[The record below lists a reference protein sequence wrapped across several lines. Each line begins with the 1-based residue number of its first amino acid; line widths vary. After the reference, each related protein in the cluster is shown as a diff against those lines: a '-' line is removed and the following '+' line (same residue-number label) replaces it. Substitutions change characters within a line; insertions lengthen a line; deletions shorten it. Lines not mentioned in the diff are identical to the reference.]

1 MGLRTDANLGTDD
14 AGWIHTVDG
23 VRRHTMS
30 IVVGLDLSLTNAG
43 IAVLTDGRPTLLTS
57 VGHER
62 EGKSHAHRSR
72 RIVSQSRAIMDALGL
87 AVAPVQTAGE
97 LIPHDWRK
105 IDLAVIEDQL
115 EHGPMLPSALDR
127 SALWWG
133 VYSALLA
140 KRIPI
145 AVMNPT
151 TLKAWTTGK
160 TRSPI
165 KGEAKRQMLAE
176 VKTWWPSIPV
186 RNDDIGDALALA
198 AMGAFHLGEPMPFEI
213 KDRHRNN
220 MEQVSWPEVV
230 A

>member
-1 MGLRTDANLGTDD
+1 M
-14 AGWIHTVDG
+14 
-23 VRRHTMS
+23 

-43 IAVLTDGRPTLLTS
+43 IAVLTDGRPTLLTA
-57 VGHER
+57 VGHTR

-72 RIVSQSRAIMDALGL
+72 RIVSQSRAIMDAIAAGSG
-87 AVAPVQTAGE
+87 AAPGRAEPWNT
-97 LIPHDWRK
+97 RF
-105 IDLAVIEDQL
+105 DLAVIEDQL

-133 VYSALLA
+133 VYSSLLA

-176 VKTWWPSIPV
+176 VKTWWPAIPV

-213 KDRHRNN
+213 KDRHHNA
-220 MEQVSWPEVV
+220 MESVTWPEVV
-230 A
+230 ST

>member
-1 MGLRTDANLGTDD
+1 M
-14 AGWIHTVDG
+14 
-23 VRRHTMS
+23 

-57 VGHER
+57 VGHDR

-72 RIVSQSRAIMDALGL
+72 RIVSQTRAVIGALMTYSG
-87 AVAPVQTAGE
+87 PNGGGRDG
-97 LIPHDWRK
+97 INDD

-133 VYSALLA
+133 VYSSLLA

-151 TLKAWTTGK
+151 TLKAWTTGT

-165 KGEAKRQMLAE
+165 KGEAKRQMLIE
-176 VKTWWPSIPV
+176 VKTWWPATPV

-198 AMGAFHLGEPMPFEI
+198 AMGAFHLGDPMPFEI
-213 KDRHRNN
+213 KDRHHNA
-220 MEQVSWPEVV
+220 MASVAWPDVV
-230 A
+230 TT

>member
-1 MGLRTDANLGTDD
+1 MG
-14 AGWIHTVDG
+14 
-23 VRRHTMS
+23 
-30 IVVGLDLSLTNAG
+30 IVIGLDLSLTNAG
-43 IAVLTDGRPTLLTS
+43 IVVLNDGRPTLLTS
-57 VGHER
+57 VGHGR

-72 RIVSQSRAIMDALGL
+72 RIVSQSRAIMQAIGPSLLDPAR
-87 AVAPVQTAGE
+87 
-97 LIPHDWRK
+97 IH
-105 IDLAVIEDQL
+105 LAVIEDQL

-133 VYSALLA
+133 VYSALSA

-151 TLKAWTTGK
+151 TLKAWTTGT
-160 TRSPI
+160 TRS
-165 KGEAKRQMLAE
+165 KVRGEAKRQMLEE
-176 VKTWWPSIPV
+176 VRTWWPGLAV

-198 AMGAFHLGEPMPFEI
+198 SMGAMHLGDPMPFEI

-220 MEQVSWPEVV
+220 LENVAWPSGVS

>member
-1 MGLRTDANLGTDD
+1 M
-14 AGWIHTVDG
+14 
-23 VRRHTMS
+23 

-57 VGHER
+57 VGHDR

-72 RIVSQSRAIMDALGL
+72 RIVSQTRAIISALNNALNEGTVRRL
-87 AVAPVQTAGE
+87 EDQQLP
-97 LIPHDWRK
+97 
-105 IDLAVIEDQL
+105 DLAVIEDQL

-133 VYSALLA
+133 VYSSLLA

-151 TLKAWTTGK
+151 TLKAWATGK

-176 VKTWWPSIPV
+176 VKTWWPAIPV

-198 AMGAFHLGEPMPFEI
+198 AMGAFHLGDPMPFEV

-220 MEQVSWPEVV
+220 MEQVAWPVMT